1 MPSVMKTLL
10 LNPPSFENF
19 DGGAGSRWPATR
31 EIESYWY
38 PVWLTY
44 PAGMLPGSRLLDAPP
59 HKITPA
65 ETVGIAKDYDFVV
78 VFTSTIGF
86 LSDVCLVRQM
96 KEAKPDLKVA
106 FVGPHVQMQP
116 AESLM
121 ASDDID
127 FIVQGEFDYAV
138 VEFAQGKPLA
148 EILGISYR
156 RDGKVVNNAPRPQ
169 LETKDLDQ
177 LPFATEVYKR
187 DLVIGNYNVP
197 FLMHPYIS
205 FYTSRGCPSQ
215 CTFCL
220 WPQTLSGRTWRVR
233 STENVAREVRQALGM
248 FPQVKELYFDDDT
261 FNIRKDRVL
270 DLCEK
275 FKPMKFRWS
284 CNARAH
290 GDYEML
296 KAMAD
301 AGARLL
307 IVGFESGDPQILK
320 NIKKG
325 ITVDMARTFV
335 KNCKEVGI
343 EIHGDFII
351 GLPGETKQTI
361 ERTIDFAKELDCE
374 TIQVSVA
381 HAYSG
386 TELYDYT
393 MNNNFLTGDA
403 AADVQGHQLPH
414 MEYPNLSRE
423 EMLAAV
429 NRFYDIYYF
438 RPKVVWRIVRKAL
451 WDSHERK
458 RLYNEA
464 VSFLRLRT
472 ERRKWTRKDSEKKQ
486 VVAMPVVNSN
496 SDSAL
501 HTNC

>member
-31 EIESYWY
+31 EILSFWY

-44 PAGMLPGSRLLDAPP
+44 PAGMLAGSRLLDAPP
-59 HKITPA
+59 NKITPT
-65 ETVGIAKDYDFVV
+65 ETIRIAQDYDFVV
-78 VFTSTIGF
+78 LFTSTIGF
-86 LSDVCLVRQM
+86 SSDLNLIRQM
-96 KEAKPDLKVA
+96 KEAKPDLQIA
-106 FVGPHVQMQP
+106 FVGPHVQIQP
-116 AESLM
+116 TESLL
-121 ASDDID
+121 ASKDID
-127 FIVQGEFDYAV
+127 FVVQGEFDYAIA
-138 VEFAQGKPLA
+138 EFAQGKPLS

-156 RDGKVVNNAPRPQ
+156 RNGKAVSNAPRPP
-169 LETKDLDQ
+169 LETEDLDQ

-187 DLVIGNYNVP
+187 DLVIENYNIP
-197 FLMHPYIS
+197 FLMHPYVS

-233 STENVAREVRQALGM
+233 SSDNVAREVRQALEM
-248 FPQVKELYFDDDT
+248 FPQAKEFFFDDDS

-270 DLCEK
+270 DLCAK

-290 GDYEML
+290 SDYETL
-296 KAMAD
+296 KTMAD
-301 AGARLL
+301 AGSRLL
-307 IVGFESGDPQILK
+307 VVGFESGDPQILK

-325 ITVDMARTFV
+325 ITLEMARAFV
-335 KNCKEVGI
+335 KNCKKVGI
-343 EIHGDFII
+343 EVHGDFII
-351 GLPGETKQTI
+351 GLPGETRQTI

-393 MNNNFLTGDA
+393 VKNDFLAGEA

-414 MEYPNLSRE
+414 MEYPDLSSE
-423 EMLAAV
+423 EMIAAV
-429 NRFYDIYYF
+429 NRFYDTYYF
-438 RPKVVWRIVRKAL
+438 RPRVAWRIVRKAL

-458 RLYNEA
+458 RLYEEA

-472 ERRKWTRKDSEKKQ
+472 ERWKWTRKDSKKKLN
-486 VVAMPVVNSN
+486 VAMPTISSS
-496 SDSAL
+496 SDSAI
-501 HTNC
+501 HN